1 MSDEEIKVF
10 IDGVV
15 RYFEKVTGE
24 PAQVDAPYLK
34 GEDSVTLDFTG
45 VIGISGRHRGAV
57 YFTSCAEQLTELLQ
71 RFGETVIGFADQ
83 EDLVGEVANTIAGNA
98 RQYFGSEFLISVP
111 IVLVG
116 RPDKISFPRHLKNFV
131 IPITWRSHRSYLIIC
146 LERATAERA
155 ERVERD
161 APGPGPR
168 PDVVADLQ
176 P

>member
-15 RYFEKVTGE
+15 RYFERVTGE
-24 PAQVDAPYLK
+24 PAEVDPPYLK
-34 GEDSVTLDFTG
+34 GDDSVTLDFTG

-57 YFTSCAEQLTELLQ
+57 YFTSGAEQLTELL
-71 RFGETVIGFADQ
+71 RRLGETEVGFSDH

-111 IVLVG
+111 VVLFG
-116 RPDKISFPRHLKNFV
+116 RPDKISFPRHLKSFV
-131 IPITWRSHRSYLIIC
+131 ITITWSSHRSYLIIC
-146 LERATAERA
+146 LERAAAEH
-155 ERVERD
+155 D
-161 APGPGPR
+161 AQGPGSEPGVSV
-168 PDVVADLQ
+168 DFQ

>member
-1 MSDEEIKVF
+1 MSDEEIQVF

-15 RYFEKVTGE
+15 RYFERVTGE
-24 PAQVDAPYLK
+24 PAEVDPPYLK

-57 YFTSCAEQLTELLQ
+57 YFTSCAEQLTELLH
-71 RFGETVIGFADQ
+71 RLGETVIGFADQ

-111 IVLVG
+111 LVLFG
-116 RPDKISFPRHLKNFV
+116 QPDRISFSSHLKSFV

-146 LERATAERA
+146 LERATAER
-155 ERVERD
+155 D
-161 APGPGPR
+161 A
-168 PDVVADLQ
+168 VALQ
-176 P
+176 S

>member
-1 MSDEEIKVF
+1 MSDEEIQVF

-15 RYFEKVTGE
+15 RYFERVTGE
-24 PAQVDAPYLK
+24 PAEVDPPYLK

-57 YFTSCAEQLTELLQ
+57 YFTSCAEQLTELLH
-71 RFGETVIGFADQ
+71 RFGETVIGFSDH

-111 IVLVG
+111 VVLCG
-116 RPDKISFPRHLKNFV
+116 QPDRISFPRHLKSVV

-146 LERATAERA
+146 LERAAA
-155 ERVERD
+155 ERD
-161 APGPGPR
+161 AAGLSSWPGVSV
-168 PDVVADLQ
+168 DFQ

>member
-57 YFTSCAEQLTELLQ
+57 YFTSGSEQLTDLL
-71 RFGETVIGFADQ
+71 RRLGETEVGFAEH

-111 IVLVG
+111 IVLFG
-116 RPDKISFPRHLKNFV
+116 RPDKISFPRHLKSFV

-146 LERATAERA
+146 LERASADRTDRTDRDSTWPDL
-155 ERVERD
+155 RVN
-161 APGPGPR
+161 
-168 PDVVADLQ
+168 ADLQ

>member
-15 RYFEKVTGE
+15 RYFERVTRE
-24 PAQVDAPYLK
+24 PAEVAPPYLK

-57 YFTSCAEQLTELLQ
+57 YFTSDAEQLTDLL
-71 RFGETVIGFADQ
+71 RFFGETEVGFSEH
-83 EDLVGEVANTIAGNA
+83 EDLVGEIANTIAGNA

-111 IVLVG
+111 IVLFG
-116 RPDKISFPRHLKNFV
+116 RPDKISFPRHLKSFV

-146 LERATAERA
+146 LERAGTEREA
-155 ERVERD
+155 RG
-161 APGPGPR
+161 AGSSPR
-168 PDVVADLQ
+168 IDLNATLHT
-176 P
+176 

>member
-15 RYFEKVTGE
+15 RYFERVTGE
-24 PAQVDAPYLK
+24 PAEVDPPYLK

-57 YFTSCAEQLTELLQ
+57 YFTSGAEQLTELL
-71 RFGETVIGFADQ
+71 RRLGETEVGFADHQ
-83 EDLVGEVANTIAGNA
+83 DLVGEVANTIAGNA

-111 IVLVG
+111 TVLCG
-116 RPDKISFPRHLKNFV
+116 QPDRIPFPHLKSFV

-146 LERATAERA
+146 LERAAA
-155 ERVERD
+155 ERD
-161 APGPGPR
+161 ASGPI
-168 PDVVADLQ
+168 Q
-176 P
+176 F

>member
-24 PAQVDAPYLK
+24 PAKVDPPYLK

-57 YFTSCAEQLTELLQ
+57 YFTSGAEQLTELLR
-71 RFGETVIGFADQ
+71 RFGETEVGFADH

-98 RQYFGSEFLISVP
+98 RRY
-111 IVLVG
+111 
-116 RPDKISFPRHLKNFV
+116 FV

-146 LERATAERA
+146 LERAAA
-155 ERVERD
+155 ERD
-161 APGPGPR
+161 APEPAHGR
-168 PDVVADLQ
+168 A
-176 P
+176 

>member
-1 MSDEEIKVF
+1 MSDEEIQVF

-15 RYFEKVTGE
+15 RYFQRTTGE
-24 PAQVDAPYLK
+24 PAAVDPPYLK

-57 YFTSCAEQLTELLQ
+57 YFTSCSEQLTELLQ
-71 RFGETVIGFADQ
+71 RFGETGVGFSDH

-111 IVLVG
+111 TVLCG
-116 RPDKISFPRHLKNFV
+116 QPDRIPFPHLKSFV
-131 IPITWRSHRSYLIIC
+131 IPITWRSYRSYLIIC
-146 LERATAERA
+146 L
-155 ERVERD
+155 
-161 APGPGPR
+161 
-168 PDVVADLQ
+168 DLQ

>member
-24 PAQVDAPYLK
+24 PAQVDPPYLK

-57 YFTSCAEQLTELLQ
+57 YFTSGAEQLTDLL
-71 RFGETVIGFADQ
+71 RRLGETEVGFSEH

-111 IVLVG
+111 IVLFG
-116 RPDKISFPRHLKNFV
+116 RPDKISFPRHLKSFV

-146 LERATAERA
+146 LERAAA
-155 ERVERD
+155 DRD
-161 APGPGPR
+161 ASGLSSRPGAI
-168 PDVVADLQ
+168 ADLQ

>member
-1 MSDEEIKVF
+1 MSDEEIQVF

-15 RYFEKVTGE
+15 RYFERASGE
-24 PAQVDAPYLK
+24 PAKVDPPYLK

-71 RFGETVIGFADQ
+71 RFGETVIGFSDH
-83 EDLVGEVANTIAGNA
+83 EDVVGEVANTIAGNA

-111 IVLVG
+111 LVLFG
-116 RPDKISFPRHLKNFV
+116 QPDRISFPHHLKSFV
-131 IPITWRSHRSYLIIC
+131 IPITWRSYRSYLIIC
-146 LERATAERA
+146 LEGATAQ
-155 ERVERD
+155 RD
-161 APGPGPR
+161 A
-168 PDVVADLQ
+168 VALQ

>member
-1 MSDEEIKVF
+1 MSDEEIQVF

-15 RYFEKVTGE
+15 RYFERATGE
-24 PAQVDAPYLK
+24 PAEVDPPYLK

-57 YFTSCAEQLTELLQ
+57 YFTSCAEQLTELLH
-71 RFGETVIGFADQ
+71 RFGETVVGFSDH

-111 IVLVG
+111 TVLCG
-116 RPDKISFPRHLKNFV
+116 QPDKISFPLCLKNFV
-131 IPITWRSHRSYLIIC
+131 IPFTWRSHRSYLIIC
-146 LERATAERA
+146 L
-155 ERVERD
+155 
-161 APGPGPR
+161 
-168 PDVVADLQ
+168 DLQ

>member
-1 MSDEEIKVF
+1 MNDEEIKVF

-15 RYFEKVTGE
+15 RYFERVTGE
-24 PAQVDAPYLK
+24 PAAVDPPYLK
-34 GEDSVTLDFTG
+34 GEDPVTLDFTG

-57 YFTSCAEQLTELLQ
+57 YFTSGVEQLTELL
-71 RFGETVIGFADQ
+71 RRLGETEVGFSDH

-111 IVLVG
+111 TVLLG
-116 RPDKISFPRHLKNFV
+116 RPDKIAFPRHLKSVV

-146 LERATAERA
+146 LERAAA
-155 ERVERD
+155 ERD
-161 APGPGPR
+161 AAGLSSRPGVII
-168 PDVVADLQ
+168 DFQ

>member
-15 RYFEKVTGE
+15 RYFERVTGE
-24 PAQVDAPYLK
+24 PAEVDPPYLK

-57 YFTSCAEQLTELLQ
+57 YFTSGAEQLTDLL
-71 RFGETVIGFADQ
+71 RRLGETEVGFSDH

-98 RQYFGSEFLISVP
+98 RKHFGSEFLISVP
-111 IVLVG
+111 TVLFG
-116 RPDKISFPRHLKNFV
+116 RPDKISFPRHLKSFV

-146 LERATAERA
+146 LERAAA
-155 ERVERD
+155 ERD
-161 APGPGPR
+161 ASGPSSRPGAI
-168 PDVVADLQ
+168 ADLQ

>member
-24 PAQVDAPYLK
+24 PAKVDPPYLK

-57 YFTSCAEQLTELLQ
+57 YFTSGAEQLTELL
-71 RFGETVIGFADQ
+71 RRFADH

-98 RQYFGSEFLISVP
+98 RRYFGSEFLISVP
-111 IVLVG
+111 IVLFG
-116 RPDKISFPRHLKNFV
+116 RPDKISFPRHLKSFV
-131 IPITWRSHRSYLIIC
+131 IPITWRRHRSYLIIC
-146 LERATAERA
+146 LERPAAE
-155 ERVERD
+155 
-161 APGPGPR
+161 
-168 PDVVADLQ
+168 
-176 P
+176 

>member
-15 RYFEKVTGE
+15 RYFERVTGE
-24 PAQVDAPYLK
+24 RAEVDLPYLK
-34 GEDSVTLDFTG
+34 GEDSVALDFTG
-45 VIGISGRHRGAV
+45 VIGISGRHRGVV
-57 YFTSCAEQLTELLQ
+57 YFTSGAEQLTELL
-71 RFGETVIGFADQ
+71 RRLGETEIGISDH

-111 IVLVG
+111 TVLFG
-116 RPDKISFPRHLKNFV
+116 RPEKISFPRHLKNVV

-146 LERATAERA
+146 LERAAAERNA
-155 ERVERD
+155 SGSSSR
-161 APGPGPR
+161 PG
-168 PDVVADLQ
+168 VSVDLQ